1 MKTKITILALLINL
15 LATAQ
20 DGTLDTTFGTGGKVD
35 YSIYSSFMNM
45 QMDYTNSKLVA
56 IGKNLQDAPIIV
68 RYNLDGTLDTTFDG
82 DGIKVI
88 NFGNVTET
96 PASLCIYDYNSSSF
110 GYLVTSSLNGKIAK
124 IKSDGTYDA
133 TFGTNGIYT
142 YNTFVYDNFHNVVIN
157 FDYSTGNIVFAS
169 YDTQIFTG
177 RINLYKTSPTA
188 GNVSTFNG
196 GNAVPFSIYTGQDI
210 SPNSLNIDDN
220 GNIYISGGYSI
231 AGGYD
236 TTVKKFSSNGILDS
250 SYTAQ
255 AGGSS
260 ARSISYPGLVFD
272 GGNNTTYNYGMDQN
286 YKMIIAKRTSTGNAD
301 ATFGTNSIALVD
313 FTDTYYDNVKSVTG
327 HEFGSSFKIILVGRT
342 RAQSTSALSNI
353 SLARISDNGTLDT
366 TFGIAGKVSVPTT
379 FSSYTAFLF
388 SEVDNDNG
396 KLYVMG
402 FSASNIVSL
411 YRFNLSSILSTQD
424 FNNAKSKIIIFP
436 NPTNNFIT
444 IQNKQNSTE
453 NFEYKIVDLT
463 GRIVKN
469 GNSKYNEQINI
480 ECLTS
485 GNYLIQIQTDSNQFI
500 TQKLIKN

>member
-1 MKTKITILALLINL
+1 MKTKITILALLINF
-15 LATAQ
+15 LAIAQ

-35 YSIYSSFMNM
+35 YSIYSSFMDM
-45 QMDYTNSKLVA
+45 QIDYENSKIVA

-68 RYNLDGTLDTTFDG
+68 RYNLDGTLDTTFDS

-88 NFGNVTET
+88 NFGNATET
-96 PASLCIYDYNSSSF
+96 PASLSIYDYESSSF

-133 TFGTNGIYT
+133 SFGTNGIYT

-157 FDYSTGNIVFAS
+157 YDYSNGNIVFAS

-177 RINLYKTSPTA
+177 RINLYKITPNG

-196 GNAVPFSIYTGQDI
+196 GNPVPLFIYTGQDI
-210 SPNSLNIDDN
+210 SPNSLNTDDN

-236 TTVKKFSSNGILDS
+236 TTVRKFSSSGVLDS

-260 ARSISYPGLVFD
+260 ARSYSYPGLVFD
-272 GGNNTTYNYGMDQN
+272 GGESTTYNYGMDQN
-286 YKMIIAKRTSTGNAD
+286 YKMIVAKRTSTGTAD
-301 ATFGTNSIALVD
+301 ATFGTNGITLVD

-342 RAQSTSALSNI
+342 RVQSTTAISNI
-353 SLARISDNGTLDT
+353 SLARINDNGTLDT
-366 TFGIAGKVSVPTT
+366 TFGTAGKVSIPTS
-379 FSSYTAFLF
+379 FSSYTNFLF
-388 SEVDNDNG
+388 SGVDSENG

-424 FNNAKSKIIIFP
+424 FNNTKSKIIIYP
-436 NPTNNFIT
+436 NPTNNFVI
-444 IQNKQNSTE
+444 IQNRQNSTE

-463 GRIVKN
+463 GRIVKS

-480 ECLTS
+480 ESLTS
-485 GNYLIQIQTDSNQFI
+485 GNYIFQIETEKGEKF
-500 TQKLIKN
+500 TEKLLKN